1 MNTHA
6 LKIVLAVLG
15 SLAILQIAL
24 YRNPIRTNPSTI
36 PADLG
41 ANLAQL
47 IMNNS
52 SIRLG
57 QNIFNTQY
65 NISTD
70 MQRIVRLFDSVPEEK
85 RLKLFTKLQSEL
97 SKDRA
102 NHEIQSMD
110 YSETTQSL
118 STFTPVML
126 PITTDLRTEMRDDD
140 KLLLDDTAQ
149 YSPNNLKHW
158 QPDWWNKTDLYKV
171 LTERRQLITER

>member
-70 MQRIVRLFDSVPEEK
+70 MQRIARLFDSVPEEK
-85 RLKLFTKLQSEL
+85 RMKLYTELQGEL

-102 NHEIQSMD
+102 NNEIQSMD
-110 YSETTQSL
+110 NSGTTQSL

-126 PITTDLRTEMRDDD
+126 PITNDLRTEIRDD
-140 KLLLDDTAQ
+140 KLLMDDTAP

>member
-36 PADLG
+36 PADLS

-70 MQRIVRLFDSVPEEK
+70 MQRIARLFDSVPEEK
-85 RLKLFTKLQSEL
+85 RMKLYTELQGEL
-97 SKDRA
+97 SKDWA
-102 NHEIQSMD
+102 NHEIQSVD
-110 YSETTQSL
+110 YSRTTQSL
-118 STFTPVML
+118 STFTLVML
-126 PITTDLRTEMRDDD
+126 PITNDLRTEIRGD
-140 KLLLDDTAQ
+140 KLLSDDTAP

-158 QPDWWNKTDLYKV
+158 QPDWWNKTDLYEV

>member
-1 MNTHA
+1 MSTANLSACLLTTVFYSLKLFLLIFSSGMNTHA
-6 LKIVLAVLG
+6 LKIILAVLG

-70 MQRIVRLFDSVPEEK
+70 MQKIDRLVDSVPEEK
-85 RLKLFTKLQSEL
+85 RMKLYTKLQGDL
-97 SKDRA
+97 SKEMA
-102 NHEIQSMD
+102 NNKIQRMD
-110 YSETTQSL
+110 NSGTRQL
-118 STFTPVML
+118 ISTFTLVVL
-126 PITTDLRTEMRDDD
+126 EVTKDTRTWKRDE
-140 KLLLDDTAQ
+140 K
-149 YSPNNLKHW
+149 
-158 QPDWWNKTDLYKV
+158 
-171 LTERRQLITER
+171 R